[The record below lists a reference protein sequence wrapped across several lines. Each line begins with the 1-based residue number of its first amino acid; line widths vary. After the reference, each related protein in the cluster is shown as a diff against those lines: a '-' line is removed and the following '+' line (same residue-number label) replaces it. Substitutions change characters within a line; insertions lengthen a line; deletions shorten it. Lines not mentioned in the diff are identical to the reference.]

1 MQMYR
6 MRIVSRISAAK
17 KLQYTAQWD
26 ADPVRTVVHLVR
38 DFVERFLQEMRI
50 EQHLQFSARLRQMRG
65 IAAFGEIRAQERGAH
80 PSIPEVRSTLDRR
93 RILGTYHRVLRLP
106 EQHRMRRVVEGA
118 EHAGHVAQG
127 AALDAALAQWPRRL
141 ALEIDDDEVVARV
154 QHLAE
159 VIVAMGADAQT
170 CNAAIENAPNALL
183 YFFFAREQFLRCR
196 NSFAAPPQQLECAHR
211 LRADVL
217 I

>member
-38 DFVERFLQEMRI
+38 DFVERFFQEMRI

-65 IAAFGEIRAQERGAH
+65 VAAFGEIRAQEGGAH
-80 PSIPEVRSTLDRR
+80 PSIPEVGAALDRR
-93 RILGTYHRVLRLP
+93 RILGTNHRVLRLA
-106 EQHRMRRVVEGA
+106 EQDGVRRVVEGP

-141 ALEIDDDEVVARV
+141 ALEVDDDEVVARV

-159 VIVAMGADAQT
+159 VIVAVRTDTQA
-170 CNAAIENAPNALL
+170 CNPAVENA
-183 YFFFAREQFLRCR
+183 
-196 NSFAAPPQQLECAHR
+196 S
-211 LRADVL
+211 
-217 I
+217 